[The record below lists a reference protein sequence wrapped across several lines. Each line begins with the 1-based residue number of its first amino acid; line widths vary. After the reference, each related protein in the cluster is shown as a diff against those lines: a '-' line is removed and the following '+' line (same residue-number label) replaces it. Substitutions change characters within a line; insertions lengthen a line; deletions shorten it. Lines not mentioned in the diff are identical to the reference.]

1 MWSVSEFRSELCGNI
16 IDMMDKTFSLVI
28 FSEAVSGLTVELS
41 AERESCLAVEPSANE
56 NAAQNS
62 TDINADLQTLRETIV
77 FRI

>member
-16 IDMMDKTFSLVI
+16 IDTMEKMFSLEI
-28 FSEAVSGLTVELS
+28 FNDAVSGLTEEL
-41 AERESCLAVEPSANE
+41 PANE

-62 TDINADLQTLRETIV
+62 TDINADLQTLCETIV